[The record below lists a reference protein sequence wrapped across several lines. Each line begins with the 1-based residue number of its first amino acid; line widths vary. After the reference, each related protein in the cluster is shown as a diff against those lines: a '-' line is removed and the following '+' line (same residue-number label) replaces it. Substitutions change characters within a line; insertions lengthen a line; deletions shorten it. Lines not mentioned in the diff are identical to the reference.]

1 MNRLADKIVGRSW
14 PDPSGWT
21 KLDKRP
27 PAFRIMDANG
37 KTWQLSDLK
46 GKVTLVNVWAT
57 WCGPCREELPNLQSS
72 SIRVHERKDLAV
84 ITLNTDENPGMPRQF
99 LRESN
104 YTFPVLPANEYVSR
118 VVPTVP
124 SNWIQEGRVTA
135 GACVVRRWKRP
146 VGR

>member
-1 MNRLADKIVGRSW
+1 
-14 PDPSGWT
+14 
-21 KLDKRP
+21 
-27 PAFRIMDANG
+27 MDANG

-124 SNWIQEGRVTA
+124 SKLDTRR
-135 GACVVRRWKRP
+135 ACYGWSVCGSPMEATSGSLIRSLGMEKTR
-146 VGR
+146 